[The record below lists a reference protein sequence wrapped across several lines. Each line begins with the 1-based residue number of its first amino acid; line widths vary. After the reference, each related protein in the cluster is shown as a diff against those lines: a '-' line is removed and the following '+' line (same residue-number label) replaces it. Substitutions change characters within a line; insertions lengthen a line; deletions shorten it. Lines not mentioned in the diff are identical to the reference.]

1 MSWLTR
7 TLSNPTGKKVLVAIT
22 GLGLVVFLIGHIA
35 GNLLIYVGPEA
46 MNAYAEGLH
55 HLPGFAAI
63 EVGLLLCFM
72 LHIGLVLQLTLENRA
87 ARGEQGYAVSNT
99 KQTRGVLAVV
109 ASKTMAIS
117 GIIVLVFVVVHLL
130 DLRFDRGGEEDV
142 YRKVVDVLSNPGK
155 AALYAVGSLLVSWH
169 LFHGFQSAFRSLG
182 LGHAKYSPAL
192 GKLGALLALIFA
204 IGFASIP
211 VWVMITKGG

>member
-1 MSWLTR
+1 VSWLTR

-22 GLGLVVFLIGHIA
+22 GLALVVFLIGHLA
-35 GNLLIYVGPEA
+35 GNLLIYAGPEA
-46 MNAYAEGLH
+46 MNAYAECLH

-63 EVGLLLCFM
+63 EVSLLLCFM

-87 ARGEQGYAVSNT
+87 ARGAQGYAVSKS
-99 KQTRGVLAVV
+99 KQTRGVFAVI

-130 DLRFDRGGEEDV
+130 DLRFQRGDGETYDQV
-142 YRKVVDVLSNPGK
+142 IRVLSNPAK
-155 AALYAVGSLLVSWH
+155 AALYCVGSLLVSWH

-182 LGHAKYSPAL
+182 LGHAKYSPTL
-192 GKLGALLALIFA
+192 GKLGAALALIFA
-204 IGFASIP
+204 VGFASIP
-211 VWVMITKGG
+211 VWIMITKGG